1 MVVLTKGMNVVKQMS
16 WEEFKTLVI
25 EKYCPYNEVEKI
37 EAEFWKLEMVG
48 AAHQEY
54 MNRFNE
60 LSRLVPHLVTPESKR
75 IGHYIWGLAPLIRGM
90 VKSAMPT
97 TFHSSVVLAGSLTD
111 EMVWNG
117 SLANP
122 SAGNKR
128 QWTGNTTRRFEGNPN
143 KRNNRGAIKSYA
155 VVAKEEGKYLSGN

>member
-1 MVVLTKGMNVVKQMS
+1 
-16 WEEFKTLVI
+16 
-25 EKYCPYNEVEKI
+25 
-37 EAEFWKLEMVG
+37 
-48 AAHQEY
+48 
-54 MNRFNE
+54 
-60 LSRLVPHLVTPESKR
+60 
-75 IGHYIWGLAPLIRGM
+75 M

-97 TFHSSVVLAGSLTD
+97 TFHSAVVLAGSLTD
-111 EMVWNG
+111 EMVRNG

-155 VVAKEEGKYLSGN
+155 GVTKEEGKSYQGTKPWCNKCRKHHLGDFCLEIVCFKCKKTGHLSRE